1 MGAARTSYARETDN
15 MREVIFIFDMLN
27 LNPKADNKCQ
37 TLNAY
42 NGTGGNNMPLVLIGE
57 SNEQS

>member
-1 MGAARTSYARETDN
+1 MKTQKKSNQNHVTTLP
-15 MREVIFIFDMLN
+15 VIFIFDMLN